1 MKKFLGII
9 LSVVITCIILVAP
22 ISAIAA
28 EDERVIYLTFDDG
41 PSYSNTEKVI
51 DILKANDVRATFFVV
66 GENVKRF
73 PDVVKKLD
81 SEHMAIYPHCNN
93 HTYRSLYSSEEH
105 YLEDL
110 EDCKTEI
117 FQAIGKEK
125 EINFVRMPGGSDNL
139 VGSKGILSCIKK
151 SLNQKGI
158 NYIDWNIDA
167 GDALSVKVSLDNIKR
182 NIKKFSGSYPVEV
195 LLMHDLENKDTTTQA
210 LIDVIQD
217 YKAMGYKFK
226 TLDEIEP
233 WEMDY
238 LKRARVINR

>member
-1 MKKFLGII
+1 M
-9 LSVVITCIILVAP
+9 
-22 ISAIAA
+22 
-28 EDERVIYLTFDDG
+28 Y
-41 PSYSNTEKVI
+41 
-51 DILKANDVRATFFVV
+51 
-66 GENVKRF
+66 
-73 PDVVKKLD
+73 
-81 SEHMAIYPHCNN
+81 
-93 HTYRSLYSSEEH
+93 
-105 YLEDL
+105 
-110 EDCKTEI
+110 
-117 FQAIGKEK
+117 
-125 EINFVRMPGGSDNL
+125 
-139 VGSKGILSCIKK
+139 KK